1 MVENCKIWEVYDAAV
16 TNQSTTSCTQENI
29 IYKNNII
36 WDCEYSFEFFNYPAS
51 STTKNIQ
58 FINNTCLGAG
68 YGWGHSQRPDPS
80 GRHVCIWQIPSN
92 AEGIIIENNI
102 FYRAKGSPLYLAS
115 GGLLPMTVNYNDWYQ
130 DNDGQVTFELPNDI
144 YTKGQF
150 SQYKNMSGLD
160 ANSIIDDPLL
170 SGYNLTKDSPCIDAG
185 NPESP
190 LDGDGTIADIGA
202 LYFNQQGAALD
213 STEEHITINEGGNY
227 QGWTT
232 TGQYQRV
239 LASTSGADSV
249 VVTILTVD
257 HKVGNDDRN
266 PLKPLNVVIFP
277 NPADDNVTVRFPGI
291 PAKGTQIELL
301 DINGRIVF
309 RKVAVSTYERINIE
323 SQLPGTYFVR
333 TTFGKSHNVDTLI
346 IR

>member
-1 MVENCKIWEVYDAAV
+1 
-16 TNQSTTSCTQENI
+16 
-29 IYKNNII
+29 
-36 WDCEYSFEFFNYPAS
+36 
-51 STTKNIQ
+51 
-58 FINNTCLGAG
+58 
-68 YGWGHSQRPDPS
+68 
-80 GRHVCIWQIPSN
+80 
-92 AEGIIIENNI
+92 IIENNI
-102 FYRAKGSPLYLAS
+102 FYRAKESPLYLAS
-115 GGLLPMTVNYNDWYQ
+115 GGLSPMTVNYNDWYQ

-150 SQYKNMSGLD
+150 SQYKNRSGLD

-202 LYFNQQGAALD
+202 LYFNQQKAALE
-213 STEEHITINEGGNY
+213 STEEHITINEGDNY

-266 PLKPLNVVIFP
+266 PLKPLNVVVFP
-277 NPADDNVTVRFPGI
+277 NPADDNVTVRFSGI

-333 TTFGKSHNVDTLI
+333 TTFGKNHIVDTLI